1 MGKTGIS
8 TELTGVQVV
17 ELVEYAGGGEDTI
30 GFTYDEKEQ
39 VPLEDVATEDDDED
53 IPF

>member
-1 MGKTGIS
+1 MIDPESNACYWTNCNVDK
-8 TELTGVQVV
+8 
-17 ELVEYAGGGEDTI
+17 
-30 GFTYDEKEQ
+30 TYDEKEQ